1 MPLFTSRQKFSGDRP
16 SFPAINSAST
26 VKPSLEWLTVAEL
39 CWSMRTNPRSDR
51 DRQLVVPLGSRPG
64 CRRPLASR
72 PDLAFMARDAQL
84 EAVSD
89 PVRPL
94 DEVVGG
100 RRRTDIAGGRGKD
113 LEPAVEMR
121 RVNRQR
127 QMRGH
132 RLTMIDP
139 MGVR

>member
-1 MPLFTSRQKFSGDRP
+1 MADRGR
-16 SFPAINSAST
+16 ALLVHGNKST
-26 VKPSLEWLTVAEL
+26 IWQ
-39 CWSMRTNPRSDR
+39 

-64 CRRPLASR
+64 CRWPLASR

-94 DEVVGG
+94 DEVIGG

-113 LEPAVEMR
+113 LEPTVEMR
-121 RVNRQR
+121 RVDRQR

-132 RLTMIDP
+132 RLTMITATHQRDGRP
-139 MGVR
+139 ERAHATEMTFPVLHTAFENRPD